1 MCQQRGLTI
10 YGFAGSLDG
19 IPLRYGDIYW
29 NGSLVTNTS
38 FDGTFSF
45 TVDHGLS
52 RASVL
57 FVDSVNRTFMDTTY
71 VFIPPSNDD
80 VDSHY
85 IRVNL
90 VLRGRV
96 FEIDGE
102 TENTLDLENSA
113 IEIPPGSFYTES
125 GELYTVNIR
134 ILSMQF
140 SPKRFF
146 EKFLNI

>member
-1 MCQQRGLTI
+1 
-10 YGFAGSLDG
+10 
-19 IPLRYGDIYW
+19 
-29 NGSLVTNTS
+29 
-38 FDGTFSF
+38 
-45 TVDHGLS
+45 
-52 RASVL
+52 
-57 FVDSVNRTFMDTTY
+57 MDTTY